1 MNIARVRGVR
11 RPLQGVADIVRRVMA
26 DDQPPKRPHAEGAD
40 AGWAAIGYLLGGML
54 VWGGVGWLIDK
65 WLGLP
70 NVGLL
75 IGLIGGAAAGVYL
88 TVKRLDG

>member
-1 MNIARVRGVR
+1 
-11 RPLQGVADIVRRVMA
+11 MA
-26 DDQPPKRPHAEGAD
+26 DDQSSTPPRRPGEKPPSQSGAD
-40 AGWAAIGYLLGGML
+40 AGWAALGYLLAGMA
-54 VWGGVGWLIDK
+54 VWGGLGWLVDR

-88 TVKRLDG
+88 TVKRLGA

>member
-1 MNIARVRGVR
+1 MMGRGALVSPR
-11 RPLQGVADIVRRVMA
+11 QVADIVRRVMA
-26 DDQPPKRPHAEGAD
+26 DDQPPKRPQPAGAD

-75 IGLIGGAAAGVYL
+75 IGLIGGTAAGVYL